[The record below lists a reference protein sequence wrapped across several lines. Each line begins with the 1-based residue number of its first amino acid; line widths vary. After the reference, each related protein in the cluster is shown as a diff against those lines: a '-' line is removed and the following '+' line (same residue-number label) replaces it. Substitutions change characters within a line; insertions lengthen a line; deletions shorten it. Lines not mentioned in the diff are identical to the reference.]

1 MLHAIFNP
9 CKHIAS
15 CCFVRFRSLSATKI
29 HNFLKK
35 KIIGAEGLSR
45 AVEYTAFI
53 SGNRI
58 YVPFLRNALFKCSS
72 KDKCIAFEE
81 ETEYPWGDKVV
92 FRVKENTLGRVSLFF
107 PAYSWL
113 KDVIIRINGETVKI
127 KQKVRYYQLKR
138 HFNIHDEISI
148 HYIMDYKISETINA
162 QNTLPSE
169 KRIFFGPLQLY
180 NKSEIPVKLSP
191 EFRIEQYTDGMF
203 FTNDAKIR
211 LYPIYHLMDSKIWSP
226 KKEACQI
233 LFDY

>member
-1 MLHAIFNP
+1 MDKILLHNCLGLDVNNNELLIN
-9 CKHIAS
+9 
-15 CCFVRFRSLSATKI
+15 VT
-29 HNFLKK
+29 HNFQSMQAYCL
-35 KIIGAEGLSR
+35 LLLRS
-45 AVEYTAFI
+45 F
-53 SGNRI
+53 SQ
-58 YVPFLRNALFKCSS
+58 PFGY
-72 KDKCIAFEE
+72 KDTQFFE
-81 ETEYPWGDKVV
+81 
-92 FRVKENTLGRVSLFF
+92 KENTLGRVSLFF

-127 KQKVRYYQLKR
+127 KQKERYYQLKR